1 MPESTLFKKKLWHSC
16 FPVSFAKFLRTPS
29 LQNTSGR
36 LPLFL
41 PDSIHQYYVGQRGGC
56 RFKET
61 LMRKTFYGYIN
72 VKHMNVYSIS
82 VIYLEAEL
90 KRRPRA
96 PEAEIK

>member
-16 FPVSFAKFLRTPS
+16 FSVSFAKFLRTPS

-41 PDSIHQYYVGQRGGC
+41 PDSIHQYYIGQRGGC

-61 LMRKTFYGYIN
+61 FDEKDFLWVYKRKTYECIFYQC
-72 VKHMNVYSIS
+72 
-82 VIYLEAEL
+82 YLF
-90 KRRPRA
+90 RS
-96 PEAEIK
+96 